1 MTPDDVS
8 KVEKALF
15 LLVKSALNKNTK
27 ANFTNDIEVPIAP
40 AFGPDVLKFDHMEW
54 GKLITLAKKQGVQ
67 AISLDGFPHEYL
79 HMIPKDIKIR
89 WDRAVE
95 QVEERHQKQ
104 IKVLKE
110 LTAIFKKNSVSTVI
124 INNMCISKAYPI
136 AKHRE
141 CADLNIAQ
149 PGSWEK
155 GNKVID
161 NLGINVHKINK
172 QHSIFNFRG
181 ITVHNHNIDL
191 GKTEKVTLDNIEIT
205 IPERDFAA
213 IFLTRQ
219 TADNF
224 LSSSI
229 VMRHL
234 ADLSLFFEEHSQEI
248 NFEQLTRELNRERIL
263 KIILHLLIL
272 SQKLLGFEKGLKL
285 IFEQAKESRY
295 ISKKSVYSDFSL
307 TPMAD
312 KIRKDLTSNEF
323 IKSNI
328 NDLITMSKKERKTLE
343 LKNLLSNKWK
353 YTLFK
358 RRMFYKTLLKILV
371 K

>member
-15 LLVKSALNKNTK
+15 LLVKSALNKSYNT
-27 ANFTNDIEVPIAP
+27 NVTNDIGAPITP
-40 AFGPDVLKFDHMEW
+40 VFGPDVLKFDHMEW

-67 AISLDGFPHEYL
+67 AISLDGFPQEYL

-104 IKVLKE
+104 IKVLNE

-141 CADLNIAQ
+141 CADLIIAQ

-191 GKTEKVTLDNIEIT
+191 GKTEKVTLDNIEIN

-248 NFEQLTRELNRERIL
+248 NFEQLTRELNRQRIL

-285 IFEQAKESRY
+285 IFEQAKESKY
-295 ISKKSVYSDFSL
+295 LSKKCVYSDFSL

-328 NDLITMSKKERKTLE
+328 NDIITMSKKERKALE
-343 LKNLLSNKWK
+343 LKTLLSNKWK
-353 YTLFK
+353 YSLFK
-358 RRMFYKTLLKILV
+358 RGLFYKTLLKILV